1 MVHELKVYPWYFRDV
16 KSKLKSFEIRKND
29 RFYQV
34 GDYLL
39 LREHR
44 DDTGYTGDEVLAK
57 VLYVHEG
64 EFLEK
69 GYCVMSIKLIDT
81 WIVPGYGGPYGS

>member
-1 MVHELKVYPWYFRDV
+1 MLHELKIYPWYFRDV
-16 KSKLKSFEIRKND
+16 KANLKSFEIRKND
-29 RFYQV
+29 RFYKAE
-34 GDYLL
+34 DYLL

-44 DDTGYTGDEVLAK
+44 DDTGYTGGEILAK

-69 GYCVMSIKLIDT
+69 GYCVMSIRIIDT